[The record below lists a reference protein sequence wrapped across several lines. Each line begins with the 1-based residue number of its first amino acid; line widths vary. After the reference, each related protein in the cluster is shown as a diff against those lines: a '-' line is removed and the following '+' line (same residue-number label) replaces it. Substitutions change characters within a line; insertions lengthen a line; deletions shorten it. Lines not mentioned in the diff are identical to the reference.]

1 MSSRSCLND
10 LDLDEQPDEDA
21 VEKDDDTVEEAEA
34 ADGQYENGTEEDQ
47 NAEQEEDEGDTLY
60 SRSYIMGLIYDSFVQ
75 QVTMVSTPVRVLAS
89 LTFI

>member
-1 MSSRSCLND
+1 LND
-10 LDLDEQPDEDA
+10 LDIDEQPDEDA

-47 NAEQEEDEGDTLY
+47 NAEQEDGGDTLY
-60 SRSYIMGLIYDSFVQ
+60 SRSYIMELIYDSFVQ
-75 QVTMVSTPVRVLAS
+75 QGTMVSTPVRVLAS